1 MIYRSKEHALRRRA
15 AEYLEGIG
23 FPLTREEL
31 ESIAVADFGLSHPE
45 REGAQILTLFAT
57 DRISAK
63 LIVLLPG
70 QVLPEHWHPPVG
82 SDPGKEE
89 IVRGFHGTVMYFGDG
104 LADQAGGAIRDDHEV
119 LKGKADQYVCRY
131 RTDLDPGVQIIIP
144 PGRKHWLKG
153 GPAGG
158 CIISFSTCV
167 RDILDQFTDQAIVRT
182 TRIVED

>member
-1 MIYRSKEHALRRRA
+1 M
-15 AEYLEGIG
+15 G
-23 FPLTREEL
+23 FPLTSEEL
-31 ESIAVADFGLSHPE
+31 ESIAVADFGLSAPE

-82 SDPGKEE
+82 ADPGKEE

-104 LADQAGGAIRDDHEV
+104 VADQAGGAARDDREV
-119 LKGKADQYVCRY
+119 PAGKPDQYVCRY
-131 RTDLDPGVQIIIP
+131 RTDLNPGSQIIIP

-153 GPAGG
+153 GPQGG

-182 TRIVED
+182 TRVVED

>member
-1 MIYRSKEHALRRRA
+1 VIYRSKERALRRSA
-15 AEYLEGIG
+15 AEYLEKMG
-23 FPLTREEL
+23 FSLTSEEL
-31 ESIAVADFGLSHPE
+31 ESIAIADFGLSEPE

-104 LADQAGGAIRDDHEV
+104 LSDQAGGATRDDREV
-119 LKGKADQYVCRY
+119 PTGKAAQYVCRY
-131 RTDLDPGVQIIIP
+131 RTDLNPGAQIVIP

-153 GPAGG
+153 GPSGG